1 MDVMGEA
8 SLWNFYAR
16 ILLSTVLVDSELSL
30 RNRTKRFLELR
41 IETKKTLLT
50 CNSRSLADAI
60 HEMNYCKP
68 NFI

>member
-1 MDVMGEA
+1 MDVMSGA

-41 IETKKTLLT
+41 IETNKKK
-50 CNSRSLADAI
+50 
-60 HEMNYCKP
+60 HYYM
-68 NFI
+68 